1 MKKLTHAAFVAA
13 LLVATTF
20 INAPPAA
27 ADQLFNGRLISEGP
41 RIYLALQPKGDRECE
56 RLNSD
61 AMIQN
66 RAAALN
72 QRIFAEVF
80 IPKRA
85 GYVYWLSYP
94 DGPHEVIYTSYTII
108 NCVVVETT
116 EERRAFER
124 FNDARED
131 YNQTVKRLLE

>member
-80 IPKRA
+80 IPKGLVMSI
-85 GYVYWLSYP
+85 GYLTATDRSRLSIQVTP
-94 DGPHEVIYTSYTII
+94 
-108 NCVVVETT
+108 
-116 EERRAFER
+116 
-124 FNDARED
+124 
-131 YNQTVKRLLE
+131 LLIV

>member
-13 LLVATTF
+13 LLVAATF

-41 RIYLALQPKGDRECE
+41 RLYLALQPKGDRECE

-66 RAAALN
+66 RAAALKTSVSLLRCSSLKGLAPPAKWLASTTVHPKLIPAFV
-72 QRIFAEVF
+72 QHLHRGLPRACLPRITLR
-80 IPKRA
+80 PTA
-85 GYVYWLSYP
+85 G
-94 DGPHEVIYTSYTII
+94 
-108 NCVVVETT
+108 
-116 EERRAFER
+116 A
-124 FNDARED
+124 A
-131 YNQTVKRLLE
+131 Q